1 MSLLADSAWMQYP
14 NLDGSPTNDAACG
27 LFMNA
32 KIGNWPQKKS
42 NERAHQP
49 HEHRSIH
56 VKLPSLAIW
65 NQIRRW
71 MFGKSS
77 QTLMPQKWEPSVQM
91 GVVMPAR
98 MWHGGP
104 M

>member
-1 MSLLADSAWMQYP
+1 MSKANVEGVESMSANRTEAM
-14 NLDGSPTNDAACG
+14 G
-27 LFMNA
+27 
-32 KIGNWPQKKS
+32 
-42 NERAHQP
+42 RA
-49 HEHRSIH
+49 ELRSI
-56 VKLPSLAIW
+56 VGLQLEYRMPERTAAF
-65 NQIRRW
+65 QMRRVIL
-71 MFGKSS
+71 GKSS